1 MKHVGAIVALA
12 GLFASTAVVAA
23 VPQGR
28 ESVSIAVTAAGLD
41 LATPQGV
48 AQLRARV
55 GRAVAQACN
64 PGDRLKADMTPDW
77 QCRREMAAGAEPVVA
92 QLVAQSSARS
102 AHSR

>member
-1 MKHVGAIVALA
+1 MKHVGAILALA

-64 PGDRLKADMTPDW
+64 PGDRLKADLSPDW
-77 QCRREMAAGAEPVVA
+77 QCRREMAVSYEPAISQMVVRA
-92 QLVAQSSARS
+92 STRS
-102 AHSR
+102 R